1 MKRGTTETNYEKNLT
16 EKIYVRIS
24 RKDKL
29 RLERKAGNQGLSLS
43 EYVRRRAVT
52 DDEYAPDPDYVY
64 KWPIT
69 GSLERIA
76 DMTDGTVRDEL
87 VAVIRELM
95 KEAP

>member
-1 MKRGTTETNYEKNLT
+1 MKRGTTETNYEKNLN

-29 RLERKAGNQGLSLS
+29 RLERKADNQGLSLS

-64 KWPIT
+64 KWPLI
-69 GSLERIA
+69 GNLERIA

>member
-29 RLERKAGNQGLSLS
+29 RLERKADNQGLSLS

-52 DDEYAPDPDYVY
+52 GDEYAPDSDYVY
-64 KWPIT
+64 KWPVI

-76 DMTDGTVRDEL
+76 DTADGTVRDEL

>member
-1 MKRGTTETNYEKNLT
+1 MKRGTTNTNYEKNLT

-29 RLERKAGNQGLSLS
+29 RLERKADNQGLSLS

-52 DDEYAPDPDYVY
+52 DDEYEPDPDYVY
-64 KWPIT
+64 KWPVI